1 MGRISFIKKGGG
13 RGGRALLTQY
23 ITQQISPLS
32 HLHLYSAFSH
42 WRIPSG
48 SATQCELK
56 RNEHNGTTSRPGIVT
71 CEVCFS
77 QATSRVFRVT
87 AGSPWSPPK
96 DLAWQQSYRR
106 SERYVYLIWTTSS
119 TQKIPAKLRAGAA
132 VRGATRTHSF
142 AGTSLLQMFES
153 FKRLRECRN
162 ARARFCKKD
171 HSTYTEV
178 SLHKS
183 TLHQTQT
190 ER

>member
-1 MGRISFIKKGGG
+1 MDCKRNRGLNIVHKKEGE
-13 RGGRALLTQY
+13 RGGRALLTQN

-48 SATQCELK
+48 SATQCERK

-96 DLAWQQSYRR
+96 DLAGQQSYRR
-106 SERYVYLIWTTSS
+106 SERYVYLIWTISS
-119 TQKIPAKLRAGAA
+119 MFASGNTPYANHQLLKLLPAYLSQQFSRHQLLLR
-132 VRGATRTHSF
+132 VPY
-142 AGTSLLQMFES
+142 Q
-153 FKRLRECRN
+153 
-162 ARARFCKKD
+162 
-171 HSTYTEV
+171 
-178 SLHKS
+178 
-183 TLHQTQT
+183 
-190 ER
+190 